1 MEPQYNEV
9 PLVWQNVFA
18 ITRICSTKVFSIY
31 STITGVKKKFIVCYT
46 KDIIKVHD
54 IEVSLYIQTGSKAEG
69 YKTTNILKPLSLN
82 ISMQILKTDLHT
94 YLIKLV
100 ERIC

>member
-1 MEPQYNEV
+1 M
-9 PLVWQNVFA
+9 
-18 ITRICSTKVFSIY
+18 FSIY

-46 KDIIKVHD
+46 KDIIKVND